1 MENETHHHHHHHSHH
16 SAAAD
21 KKDPRFYVRIAI
33 LCIFVCSVLVY
44 VPYVAHKFLPF
55 LRSVSYYHKINV
67 SSICYIALR
76 ICLMALPIILALPGL
91 LYKEYME
98 KPKLIGKCLGLI
110 SFFYFT
116 GMVADIVTYNVIG
129 GYVDD
134 GSDPIMLKLLWNN
147 TDTVGIFFCGVQG
160 ALYLILSKMLR
171 GHKKNIVIMFFITF
185 AAGALMPFAY
195 AWYTHTIFSQ
205 AWYVWFYKNIYFYIS
220 QAITFIGLLLSATS
234 RWLWSSAFW
243 H

>member
-1 MENETHHHHHHHSHH
+1 MENETHHHHHHSHQ
-16 SAAAD
+16 SSTSEQ
-21 KKDPRFYVRIAI
+21 KDPRVYVRIAI
-33 LCIFVCSVLVY
+33 LCIFALAVLIFI
-44 VPYVAHKFLPF
+44 PYIAHKFLPF
-55 LRSVSYYHKINV
+55 LRSVSYHHKFNV
-67 SSICYIALR
+67 SSICYILLR
-76 ICLMALPIILALPGL
+76 ICLIALPIILALPGL
-91 LYKEYME
+91 LYSEFMD

-116 GMVADIVTYNVIG
+116 GMVADIMTYNIIG

-147 TDTVGIFFCGVQG
+147 AGTAGIFFCGVQG
-160 ALYLILSKMLR
+160 VLYLILSKMLR

-195 AWYTHTIFSQ
+195 ALYTHTMFTES
-205 AWYVWFYKNIYFYIS
+205 WYVWFYKNIYFYAS
-220 QAITFIGLLLSATS
+220 QAVTLVGLLLSASS
-234 RWLWSSAFW
+234 RYQWSYAFW